1 MDMSMGMY
9 MVYLNVNKDPRICS
23 LCTQVE
29 AGHTVLIHAA
39 AGGVGSLLCQ
49 WANVLG
55 ATVIGTVSTKEKAVQ
70 AKEDGARHVINY
82 KEEDFVARVN
92 EITSGSGVDV
102 VYDSVGKDTFQ
113 VMNASHFL
121 RKLLKIHSRVLT
133 GQSNSFIVFTSFMGI
148 IMQSIRIFSCKNLY
162 LNLLAHR
169 SQVIQIGYKKVYK

>member
-1 MDMSMGMY
+1 M
-9 MVYLNVNKDPRICS
+9 
-23 LCTQVE
+23 
-29 AGHTVLIHAA
+29 
-39 AGGVGSLLCQ
+39 
-49 WANVLG
+49 
-55 ATVIGTVSTKEKAVQ
+55 
-70 AKEDGARHVINY
+70 
-82 KEEDFVARVN
+82 ARVN